1 MKRSNAPV
9 LWALFGAGGMLAAL
23 IAPML
28 IFITGIAGP
37 IGVLLPTDTL
47 SFERM
52 TALARNGFAKL
63 ALVMVVSLFM
73 FHGGLRMF
81 HSLHHLGFAVGAKAQ
96 AVIFGGAVL
105 ATAFAAWAVLA
116 IGF

>member
-1 MKRSNAPV
+1 VKRSHAPV

-28 IFITGIAGP
+28 IFITGIAAPTGL
-37 IGVLLPTDTL
+37 LLPNDTM

-63 ALVMVVSLFM
+63 ALVMIMSLFM

-81 HSLHHLGFAVGAKAQ
+81 HSLHHLGFAAGAKAQ
-96 AVIFGGAVL
+96 IVIFGGAVL
-105 ATAFAAWAVLA
+105 ATALAAWAVLA